1 MQDVFGQLKMEPMRA
16 RDGKLRETECATRPV
31 MLRLVQSIPS
41 KQAETVRLWL
51 AQIGEEKLQE
61 AEQHTQ
67 VDQLRSYYISRG
79 RTPEWADAWIRNLI
93 GRNLLTDEWL
103 QRGAQQHLHF
113 GLLTKTIH
121 EGTFG
126 IAPST
131 HHHVIKQLPKGVKHP
146 RDHYMDIELN
156 VLALSEAAARTLHQ
170 RNNSQGVPRLLKDAQ
185 AAGEF
190 GGQVR
195 EQFEQLT
202 NERVVS
208 SQNFLD
214 QPKGKQQQLPQA
226 RQDSLFEQPGEE
238 DRLRERDTT
247 RSERM
252 AETDHLWAEGLRILG
267 GELAD
272 LRASSLKLNSEP
284 DFREVADPPGKALIQ
299 AYLSALHR
307 RQPFTATYWLVFYAE
322 VPPPPR
328 NERSAWFVKSLLQ
341 QWGDPAWDAQ
351 ESAWEKEH
359 RLEATLQEAHVELVI
374 VADIHHLVLP
384 RQVLRERLDWLLSLF
399 QTGIHVPLV
408 IVGEPAHMQQL
419 ILSDARFCS
428 RFWPIRLPGEQK
440 LPEDPTTRA
449 CLYELLGLG
458 PPPDEQEG
466 VPEERGSAT

>member
-1 MQDVFGQLKMEPMRA
+1 MDRSKKKPPHSFESLSFPVEPSEPAQVDQLPEVRRIWDAEEQAWYYSVVDFIKILTNAPSAVTYWTTFKKRRQDDPFLQEVFGQLKMEPMRA

-61 AEQHTQ
+61 AEQQTQ

-79 RTPEWADAWIRNLI
+79 RTPEWADARIRNLI

-103 QRGAQQHLHF
+103 LRGAQQNLHF

-126 IAPST
+126 IAPYT

-146 RDHYMDIELN
+146 RDHYTDIELN

-170 RNNSQGVPRLLKDAQ
+170 RNDSQGVPQLLKDAQ

-202 NERVVS
+202 NEHVVS

-214 QPKGKQQQLPQA
+214 QPKGEQKQQKQLPQA

-238 DRLRERDTT
+238 DK
-247 RSERM
+247 
-252 AETDHLWAEGLRILG
+252 AEG
-267 GELAD
+267 D
-272 LRASSLKLNSEP
+272 
-284 DFREVADPPGKALIQ
+284 Q
-299 AYLSALHR
+299 
-307 RQPFTATYWLVFYAE
+307 
-322 VPPPPR
+322 
-328 NERSAWFVKSLLQ
+328 
-341 QWGDPAWDAQ
+341 
-351 ESAWEKEH
+351 
-359 RLEATLQEAHVELVI
+359 
-374 VADIHHLVLP
+374 
-384 RQVLRERLDWLLSLF
+384 
-399 QTGIHVPLV
+399 
-408 IVGEPAHMQQL
+408 
-419 ILSDARFCS
+419 
-428 RFWPIRLPGEQK
+428 
-440 LPEDPTTRA
+440 
-449 CLYELLGLG
+449 
-458 PPPDEQEG
+458 
-466 VPEERGSAT
+466 